1 MTRIL
6 LTGKTGQLGRELQ
19 QALAPLGAVAAPGRA
34 QMDLSDPD
42 AIRRVIRSH
51 APDIIVNA
59 AGYTTVDQAESE
71 RALAHQVN
79 AVAPGIM
86 AEEARRSN
94 ALLMHYSTDYVYDG
108 ANSAPYDENDAPHPV
123 NYYGRSKLEGERA
136 ITATACAHLIL
147 RASWIYS
154 AYGTN
159 FVLTMLRLARERKE
173 IFVVN
178 DQVGSPSWARSLAV
192 SSAQIL
198 TGIKDRSS
206 ASGIYHLS
214 AAGHTTRFD
223 FANTIIAAAR
233 QSSAPGTAWAEIR
246 PTTTANYPLPAAR
259 PLNAATSKAKLK
271 RDFGVEMPSWQEQI
285 RSFMKSRPLL

>member
-1 MTRIL
+1 MTKIL

-19 QALAPLGAVAAPGRA
+19 QALTPLGTVTALGRA
-34 QMDLSDPD
+34 QMDLTDPD
-42 AIRRVIRSH
+42 AIRRAIRSH

-59 AGYTTVDQAESE
+59 AGYTTVDQAETE
-71 RALAHQVN
+71 RERAHQVN

-86 AEEARRSN
+86 AEEARRTN
-94 ALLMHYSTDYVYDG
+94 ALLIHYSTDYVYDG
-108 ANSAPYDENDAPHPV
+108 ANSAPYEENDAPNPV

-136 ITATACAHLIL
+136 ITAAACAHLIL

-154 AYGTN
+154 AHGTN

-173 IFVVN
+173 IFVVD
-178 DQVGSPSWARSLAV
+178 DQVGSPSWARSLAA

-198 TGIKDRSS
+198 TRIKDRSS

-214 AAGHTTRFD
+214 AAGHATRFD
-223 FANTIIAAAR
+223 FAKAIIAAAR
-233 QSSAPGTAWAEIR
+233 KSSAPETQWAEIR

-259 PLNAATSKAKLK
+259 PLNAATSKAKLT
-271 RDFGVEMPSWQEQI
+271 RDFGVEMPAWQEQI
-285 RSFMKSRPLL
+285 SSFMKSMPLH